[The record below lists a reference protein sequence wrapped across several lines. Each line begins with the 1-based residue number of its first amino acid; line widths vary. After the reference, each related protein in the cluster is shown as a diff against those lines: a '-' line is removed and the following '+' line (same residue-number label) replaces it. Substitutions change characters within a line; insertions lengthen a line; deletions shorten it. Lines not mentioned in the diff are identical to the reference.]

1 MTWIVI
7 LVYVFLG
14 ISLTFNGLG
23 AVAMH
28 RFPDMYTRLHGA
40 TKTTTFGTIFA
51 SLAVIAYA
59 AYNAWKYPQL
69 WGKYFAMCI
78 HTLIALLALIVT
90 NPTGAHAIAR
100 GAYRGGYKP
109 EYVVVDYYKEAEEKE
124 KKEEKS
130 EEEKEGGEEC
140 TSN

>member
-7 LVYVFLG
+7 LIYVFLG

-59 AYNAWKYPQL
+59 AYNAWMYPHL
-69 WGKYFAMCI
+69 EGKYFAMCI

-109 EYVVVDYYKEAEEKE
+109 EYVVVDYYGKHEEA
-124 KKEEKS
+124 
-130 EEEKEGGEEC
+130 EEEKEEEEEKKEGVGEC
-140 TSN
+140 SSN